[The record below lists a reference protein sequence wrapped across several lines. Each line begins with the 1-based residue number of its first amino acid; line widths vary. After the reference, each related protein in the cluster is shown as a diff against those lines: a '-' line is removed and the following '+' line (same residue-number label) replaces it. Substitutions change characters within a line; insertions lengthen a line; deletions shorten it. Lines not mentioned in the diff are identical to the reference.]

1 MKKSI
6 EVQYRYTN
14 AIRVIVTIIILAIY
28 NAKVEIFGIY
38 ILFLIIISRD
48 NYKVSYNK
56 KIYPIMNVII
66 GYVMYAGMLYII
78 FPIIKDEDS
87 IFFFI
92 LGILILRRIY
102 VPEYKIE

>member
-38 ILFLIIISRD
+38 IIF
-48 NYKVSYNK
+48 NYNFK
-56 KIYPIMNVII
+56 
-66 GYVMYAGMLYII
+66 
-78 FPIIKDEDS
+78 
-87 IFFFI
+87 
-92 LGILILRRIY
+92 R
-102 VPEYKIE
+102 

>member
-14 AIRVIVTIIILAIY
+14 AIRVIVTVVLLSIY
-28 NAKVEIFGIY
+28 NSKSHIFGIY
-38 ILFLIIISRD
+38 ILYLLIFSKDKYKISYD
-48 NYKVSYNK
+48 K

-92 LGILILRRIY
+92 LGILILKKIY
-102 VPEYKIE
+102 VPKYKVE